1 MKFSAASVLACALLA
16 GWQPSAVAQTERAA
30 NPASPASQAA
40 SATSSVSSQQQA
52 LPPSVEAALQRAKV
66 PREALSAMVVELDA
80 PAKAAT
86 TTTRLAFRADEPANP
101 ASVMKLITTYAALDL
116 LGPAFQWETPVYFD
130 AQPQDGALRG
140 NVYIQGGGDP
150 QLVLE
155 RLWLTMR
162 RLRAMGVTVIVGD
175 IVLDRSA
182 FDIATRDAAK
192 FDGEPWRPYNVAP
205 DALLINFKAMNMR
218 FVPDAAAGVARIS
231 YEPPMGGMQLPAT
244 VPLAAA
250 ATACGDWQG
259 GLKAELAEPGR
270 ISFLGSFPSSCG
282 EREWAI
288 APADPDGYAA
298 RAIEG
303 MWREL
308 GGKVTGTVRDGRV
321 PAGLKPVF
329 SNKSLSLAEV
339 IRDINKYSNN
349 VMTQQLFLTL
359 GLQATGRGTWESGRQ
374 AMNSWWRSRWP
385 QLTPPVWENG
395 AGLSREER
403 VTARA
408 LSGML
413 QTAWAS
419 PQMPELLSSLP
430 IVGVDGTMRRVNTV
444 SAKGMAHLKTG
455 TLRDVTALAGV
466 VNSNSGKRYVLVG
479 MINHPL
485 APNARPALHALVDW
499 VAQDTPAI
507 PATVATNHS
516 VTGAGKTSARR

>member
-1 MKFSAASVLACALLA
+1 MLLKFPAVSVLACALLT
-16 GWQPSAVAQTERAA
+16 GWLVPVSAQTAST
-30 NPASPASQAA
+30 ASPATSQPQ
-40 SATSSVSSQQQA
+40 S
-52 LPPSVEAALQRAKV
+52 LPPAVEAALQRAKV
-66 PREALSAMVVELDA
+66 PREALSAMVVELDS
-80 PAKAAT
+80 PAKGT
-86 TTTRLAFRADEPANP
+86 TKLAYRADEPANP
-101 ASVMKLITTYAALDL
+101 ASVMKLVTTYAALDL
-116 LGPAFQWETPVYFD
+116 LGPAFQWETPVYMD

-140 NVYIQGGGDP
+140 NVYIQGNGDP

-218 FVPDAAAGVARIS
+218 FVPDTAAGVARIS
-231 YEPPMGGMQLPAT
+231 YEPPMGSMQLPAT
-244 VPLAAA
+244 VPLAPAS
-250 ATACGDWQG
+250 TACGDWQG
-259 GLKAELAEPGR
+259 ALKAELGEPAKIG
-270 ISFLGSFPSSCG
+270 FAGNFPSSCG

-308 GGKVTGTVRDGRV
+308 GGKVTGTVRDGKV

-329 SNKSLSLAEV
+329 VNKSLSLAEV

-359 GLQATGRGTWESGRQ
+359 GLQATGRGTWDSGKQ
-374 AMNSWWRSRWP
+374 AIGTWWRSRWP

-413 QTAWAS
+413 QTAWNS

-430 IVGVDGTMRRVNTV
+430 IVGVDGTLRRVNTA

-485 APNARPALHALVDW
+485 APNARPALHALIDW
-499 VAQDTPAI
+499 AAQDAPAFSS
-507 PATVATNHS
+507 TVAANS
-516 VTGAGKTSARR
+516 GAAGAKTTPRR

>member
-1 MKFSAASVLACALLA
+1 MLLKFPAVSVLACALLT
-16 GWQPSAVAQTERAA
+16 GWLVPVSAQTASA
-30 NPASPASQAA
+30 ASPVTSQPQ
-40 SATSSVSSQQQA
+40 S
-52 LPPSVEAALQRAKV
+52 LPPAVEAALQRAKV
-66 PREALSAMVVELDA
+66 PREALSAMVVELDS
-80 PAKAAT
+80 PAKGT
-86 TTTRLAFRADEPANP
+86 TKLAYRADEPSNP
-101 ASVMKLITTYAALDL
+101 ASVMKLVTTYAALDL
-116 LGPAFQWETPVYFD
+116 LGPAFQWETPVYMD

-140 NVYIQGGGDP
+140 NVYIQGNGDP

-218 FVPDAAAGVARIS
+218 FVPDTAAGVARIS
-231 YEPPMGGMQLPAT
+231 YEPPMGSMQLPAT
-244 VPLAAA
+244 VPLAPAS
-250 ATACGDWQG
+250 TACGDWQG
-259 GLKAELAEPGR
+259 ALKAELGEPAKIG
-270 ISFLGSFPSSCG
+270 FAGNFPSSCG

-308 GGKVTGTVRDGRV
+308 GGKVTGTVRDGKV

-329 SNKSLSLAEV
+329 VNKSLSLAEV

-359 GLQATGRGTWESGRQ
+359 GLQATGRGTWDSGKQ
-374 AMNSWWRSRWP
+374 AIGNWWRSRWP

-413 QTAWAS
+413 QTAWNS

-430 IVGVDGTMRRVNTV
+430 IVGVDGTLRRVNTA

-485 APNARPALHALVDW
+485 APNARPALHALIDW
-499 VAQDTPAI
+499 AAQDAPAFSS
-507 PATVATNHS
+507 TVAANS
-516 VTGAGKTSARR
+516 GAAGAKTTPRR